1 MNAACPR
8 RVSLIIAVEL
18 RAMPTPTI
26 CVLART
32 VPAAT
37 GLSCLFRLRLSL
49 ADSPTHADQIEFTAA
64 HHSVDLCFGLAILVP
79 LLSTPCFH
87 DAVTVRYRTA
97 LYRTETDFHRSVI
110 PPSQA
115 HEGGAL
121 RRRRCGSNALP
132 LEWLQIFQGHSKSVL
147 KGWSSN
153 LLCIHG

>member
-37 GLSCLFRLRLSL
+37 ALSCLFRLRLSL

-115 HEGGAL
+115 HEGQRAAL
-121 RRRRCGSNALP
+121 SVRRNSSVASLP
-132 LEWLQIFQGHSKSVL
+132 F
-147 KGWSSN
+147 
-153 LLCIHG
+153 